1 MDTGFI
7 LNMSEDDQQMIRK
20 DEQGFKRWT
29 DKQLAEKYFGQA
41 KLGITGVRR
50 QLLYLIALR
59 NIMQERFGKSPI
71 KFDGIALEL

>member
-59 NIMQERFGKSPI
+59 NIMQERFGRSPI

>member
-1 MDTGFI
+1 MTK
-7 LNMSEDDQQMIRK
+7 QMIRK

-59 NIMQERFGKSPI
+59 NIMQERFGRSPI

>member
-20 DEQGFKRWT
+20 DEHGFKRWT

-59 NIMQERFGKSPI
+59 NTMKDRFGKSPI
-71 KFDGIALEL
+71 KFDGIAVEL

>member
-20 DEQGFKRWT
+20 DEHDFKRWT

-59 NIMQERFGKSPI
+59 NIMQERFGRSPI
-71 KFDGIALEL
+71 KFDGIAVEL

>member
-7 LNMSEDDQQMIRK
+7 LNMSDDDKKIIRK
-20 DEQGFKRWT
+20 DEHGFKRWT

-59 NIMQERFGKSPI
+59 NIMQERFGRSPI
-71 KFDGIALEL
+71 KFDGIAVEL

>member
-20 DEQGFKRWT
+20 DEHDFKRWT

-50 QLLYLIALR
+50 QILYLIALR
-59 NIMQERFGKSPI
+59 NIMQERFGRSPI
-71 KFDGIALEL
+71 KFDGIAVEL

>member
-20 DEQGFKRWT
+20 DEHGFKRWT

-50 QLLYLIALR
+50 QILYLIALR
-59 NIMQERFGKSPI
+59 NIMKKRFGRSPI

>member
-20 DEQGFKRWT
+20 DEHGLKRWT

-41 KLGITGVRR
+41 RLGITGVRR
-50 QLLYLIALR
+50 QMLYLIALR
-59 NIMQERFGKSPI
+59 NTMKNRFGKSPI
-71 KFDGIALEL
+71 KFDGIAIEL

>member
-20 DEQGFKRWT
+20 DEHGFKRWT

-50 QLLYLIALR
+50 QILYLIALR
-59 NIMQERFGKSPI
+59 NIMQERFGRSPI

>member
-20 DEQGFKRWT
+20 DEHGFKRWT

-59 NIMQERFGKSPI
+59 NIMQERFGRSPI
-71 KFDGIALEL
+71 KFDGIAVEL

>member
-20 DEQGFKRWT
+20 DEHGFKRWT

-41 KLGITGVRR
+41 RLGITGVRR
-50 QLLYLIALR
+50 QMLYLIALR
-59 NIMQERFGKSPI
+59 NTMKDRFGKSPI
-71 KFDGIALEL
+71 KFDGIAIEL

>member
-7 LNMSEDDQQMIRK
+7 LNMSLDDQLMIKK
-20 DEQGFKRWT
+20 DEYGFKKST
-29 DKQLAEKYFGQA
+29 DKQLAERYFGQA

-59 NIMQERFGKSPI
+59 NIMKERFGKSPI

>member
-41 KLGITGVRR
+41 KLGITGIRR
-50 QLLYLIALR
+50 QMLYLIALR
-59 NIMQERFGKSPI
+59 NIMQERFGRSPI